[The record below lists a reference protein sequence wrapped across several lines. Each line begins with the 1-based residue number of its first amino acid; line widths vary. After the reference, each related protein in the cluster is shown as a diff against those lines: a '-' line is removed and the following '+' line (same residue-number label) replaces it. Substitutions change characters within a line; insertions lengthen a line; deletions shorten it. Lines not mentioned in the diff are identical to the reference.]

1 MPFSFSICP
10 ISGLFEIQPK
20 KIGDNR
26 GYFME
31 SYSQKQYED
40 AGIGATFVQDN
51 QSSSVK
57 GVLRGLHYQKKNP
70 QGKLVRVIEGE
81 IFDVAV
87 DIRPRSPT
95 CGQWY
100 SVILSGEKQNQF
112 YIPEGFAH
120 GFLVLSDKAL
130 FSYKC
135 TEFYKPEDEQG
146 IIWNDPTINIKWPD
160 IGMEYILSD
169 KDKALPKF
177 DL

>member
-1 MPFSFSICP
+1 MPFTFSICP

-20 KIGDNR
+20 KFGDNR

-70 QGKLVRVIEGE
+70 QGKLVRAIEGE

-87 DIRPRSPT
+87 DIRPRSPSY
-95 CGQWY
+95 GQWY
-100 SVILSGEKQNQF
+100 SVILSGEKHNQF

-120 GFLVLSDKAL
+120 GYLVLSDTAL

-169 KDKALPKF
+169 KDKALPQF

>member
-1 MPFSFSICP
+1 
-10 ISGLFEIQPK
+10 LFEIQPK
-20 KIGDNR
+20 VIGDNR

-31 SYSQKQYED
+31 SYSQKNYEE
-40 AGIGATFVQDN
+40 AGIAATFVQDN

-57 GVLRGLHYQKKNP
+57 GVLRGLHYQKKHP

-100 SVILSGEKQNQF
+100 SVILSGKKQNQF

-120 GFLVLSDKAL
+120 GYLVLSDTAL
-130 FSYKC
+130 VAYKC
-135 TEFYKPEDEQG
+135 TDFYNPEDEQG
-146 IIWNDPTINIKWPD
+146 IIWNDPDIAIKWPD

-169 KDKALPKF
+169 KDKAYSEF
-177 DL
+177 NQ